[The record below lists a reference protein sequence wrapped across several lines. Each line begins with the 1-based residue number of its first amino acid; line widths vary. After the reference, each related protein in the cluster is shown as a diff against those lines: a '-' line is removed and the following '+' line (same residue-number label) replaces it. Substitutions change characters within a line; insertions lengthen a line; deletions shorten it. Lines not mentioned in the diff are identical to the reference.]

1 MIPNCE
7 LVKVDGTQFLI
18 LKGQDLISNHLKKEL
33 YENDIHQLAL
43 KLLINEDPGEVLDI
57 GANLGT
63 FCVPLAK
70 KIAKHTYHAFEPQ
83 RIVYYQLCANTFING
98 LDNVHCHNFGL
109 SDKEERL
116 MLTMPDYASE
126 GNIGAFSINK
136 EVRENEYEC
145 KTEGVKEPLVVFT
158 LDSGAHK
165 NVRLIKIDVEGHE
178 LEVIRGA
185 GKTLKDN
192 NYPPIIFEAWAWKP
206 WFEPKRKKLFSLLE
220 KLGYEIQQLGQ
231 NNLAQHPKHKEKM
244 NEKYSIADRS
254 AG

>member
-1 MIPNCE
+1 MLPNCE
-7 LVKVDGTQFLI
+7 LVKVDGTQFLVF
-18 LKGQDLISNHLKKEL
+18 KGSDLISNHLKKAL
-33 YENDIHQLAL
+33 YEDDIHQLAL
-43 KLLINEDPGEVLDI
+43 KLLINEPDGIVLDI

-70 KIAKHTYHAFEPQ
+70 KVSKHTYHAFEPQ
-83 RIVYYQLCANTFING
+83 RIIHYQLCANTFING

-126 GNIGAFSINK
+126 GNIGAFSIDK

-145 KTEGVKEPLVVFT
+145 TTEGRKEPMVVFT

-178 LEVIRGA
+178 LEVIKG
-185 GKTLKDN
+185 GIKTIKAN
-192 NYPPIIFEAWAWKP
+192 NYPPIIFEAWTWKP
-206 WFEPKRKKLFSLLE
+206 WYQEKRKSLLDYL
-220 KLGYEIQQLGQ
+220 KGHGYEIQQLGE
-231 NNLAQHPKHKEKM
+231 NNLAQHPKYKDK
-244 NEKYSIADRS
+244 NK
-254 AG
+254 